1 MPNRPAPKETTIKK
15 HDQPI
20 IYRGPGIYKWDKF
33 ENSWVLKGKNTSNR
47 VLQKEFTDENVNL

>member
-1 MPNRPAPKETTIKK
+1 MPNRPAPKETTIK
-15 HDQPI
+15 
-20 IYRGPGIYKWDKF
+20 KWDKF